1 MKNKGLIA
9 LLLTGG
15 FIGLAGILLMLN
27 GNPANMGICVACF
40 LRDTAGA
47 LKLHTAGVVQ
57 YIRPEIIG
65 FILGAFV
72 LSFARGEFKTTG
84 GSSPVIRFFIG
95 VFVMIGALVF
105 LGCPLRMVLRLAAGD
120 LNAVVGLGGFIAG
133 IAIGSFFLAK
143 GFSLGSASRQPQIG
157 GFVMPL
163 IAVGLLALLMMK
175 PEFIAFTENNA
186 DAAVAAGP
194 GGKHAPVLMALAAA
208 FIIGGMAQYSR
219 MCMAGGIRDAFL
231 IRNFNLLYGY
241 IAVFVVALIANLA
254 TGGFALGFTKGVAA
268 DGAVIAQPIA
278 HTQHIWNFLGM
289 TLVGLGSALA
299 GGCPLRQVIL
309 SGEGNTDAAITV
321 LGLIVGG
328 AVAHNFGLAAS
339 GKGVPAN
346 GQIAVIIG
354 IVVLIILG
362 FASKRQLKGAK

>member
-15 FIGLAGILLMLN
+15 FIGLAGILLMKN

-47 LKLHTAGVVQ
+47 LKLHTAAVVQ

-65 FILGAFV
+65 FILGAFI
-72 LSFARGEFKTTG
+72 LSFARGEFKPSG
-84 GSSPVIRFFIG
+84 GSSPVVRFFIG
-95 VFVMIGALVF
+95 MFVMIGALVF

-120 LNAVVGLGGFIAG
+120 LNALVGLFGFTAG
-133 IAIGSFFLAK
+133 IGAGSFFLSK
-143 GFSLGSASRQPQIG
+143 GFSLGGAVKQPKIS
-157 GFVMPL
+157 GFVMP
-163 IAVGLLALLMMK
+163 AVAVALLVLLLMK
-175 PEFIAFTENNA
+175 PDFIAFTENNA
-186 DAAVAAGP
+186 DSALAAGP
-194 GGKHAPVLMALAAA
+194 GGKHAPVFMALAVALV
-208 FIIGGMAQYSR
+208 IGGMAQYSR

-241 IAVFVVALIANLA
+241 IAVFVVALIANMA
-254 TGGFALGFTKGVAA
+254 TGGFVLGFTKGVAA
-268 DGAVIAQPIA
+268 DGAVVAHPIA
-278 HTQHIWNFLGM
+278 HTDHLWNFLGM

-328 AVAHNFGLAAS
+328 AFAHNFGLAAS
-339 GKGVPAN
+339 GKGVPVN

-354 IVVLIILG
+354 LVILVILG
-362 FASKRQLKGAK
+362 FASRRQLKGAK